1 MSKHK
6 PKPKPKPR
14 PKALGIFAKMELR
27 FEDRT
32 GIILHDETKA
42 MLNPN
47 ASVTLIPTRFTRVIK
62 KYYTELG

>member
-14 PKALGIFAKMELR
+14 PKALGIFSKIEMR

-42 MLNPN
+42 MLDPN
-47 ASVTLIPTRFTRVIK
+47 AQLSLRPPRYVEVQ
-62 KYYTELG
+62 